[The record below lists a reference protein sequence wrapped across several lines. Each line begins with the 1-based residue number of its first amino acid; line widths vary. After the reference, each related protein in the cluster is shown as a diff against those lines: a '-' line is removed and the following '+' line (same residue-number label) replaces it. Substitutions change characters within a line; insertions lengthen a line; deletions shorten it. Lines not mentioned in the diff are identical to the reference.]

1 MKKYLFL
8 ILLAAATTAHAEPF
22 AKGNAANGQKL
33 IVKYDCES
41 CHKGKMGGD
50 GSAIYTRAN
59 RVVTS
64 AVILI
69 DRMEQCSGAIGKQLT
84 EQEKLDLAAHL
95 NKTYYHF
102 K

>member
-8 ILLAAATTAHAEPF
+8 LLLAVGAAHADPF
-22 AKGNAANGQKL
+22 TKGNAENGKKL
-33 IVKYDCES
+33 IDKYDCNS

-59 RVVTS
+59 RIVTG
-64 AVILI
+64 ADILI

-95 NKTYYHF
+95 NQTYYHF

>member
-8 ILLAAATTAHAEPF
+8 ALLAASAAHAEPF
-22 AKGNAANGQKL
+22 AKGNAESGRQLVA
-33 IVKYDCES
+33 KYDCNS

-50 GSAIYTRAN
+50 GSAIYTRAD
-59 RVVTS
+59 RRVTS
-64 AVILI
+64 ADILI

>member
-8 ILLAAATTAHAEPF
+8 LLLAAGAAHADPF
-22 AKGNAANGQKL
+22 AKGNAENGKKL
-33 IVKYDCES
+33 IVKYDCNS

-59 RVVTS
+59 RI
-64 AVILI
+64 VIGADNLI
-69 DRMEQCSGAIGKQLT
+69 DRMEQCSGAIGKNLT
-84 EQEKLDLAAHL
+84 TQEKLDLAAHL
-95 NKTYYHF
+95 NQTYYHF

>member
-1 MKKYLFL
+1 MTKYLFL
-8 ILLAAATTAHAEPF
+8 LLLAVGTAHADPF
-22 AKGNAANGQKL
+22 AKGNAESGKKL
-33 IVKYDCES
+33 IVKYDCNS

-50 GSAIYTRAN
+50 GNAIYTRTN
-59 RVVTS
+59 RLVTG
-64 AVILI
+64 ADVLI

-95 NKTYYHF
+95 NQTYYHF